1 MTVEGMGW
9 ECECMGVIISANGKR
24 ERKVQALIYRG
35 EHHYTTTKE
44 CIDLL
49 HNQGMTGV

>member
-1 MTVEGMGW
+1 MHDNSI
-9 ECECMGVIISANGKR
+9 GVIISANDFNTR
-24 ERKVQALIYRG
+24 ERERTIKVQALIYRG

-44 CIDLL
+44 CIGLL